1 VNALADPHAAARPRG
16 RIAVAA
22 DRVAARRLAGL
33 LAADGCA
40 AEPLADGATALAR
53 LAEAPPDLLV
63 VDAAACP
70 DALRICRAV
79 RADPAL
85 AALPVLL
92 LCAGP
97 EREACVRAFEA
108 GADDALCAPVH
119 PPELLARV
127 RTLLRRG
134 RRDAEAAARVR
145 QLRRLEHFFSPQLAR
160 RIVEGGADDPLRSHR
175 REITVAFLDLRGFTA
190 FAERADPE
198 EVMRALSEFHR
209 AMGRRVLEFQGTLER
224 FTGDGMMVFFNDPVP
239 VARPARR
246 AVDMALA
253 MREDALDL
261 SARWKRRGYALGLG
275 IGIAQG
281 PATVGA
287 IGFEGRIDYGAIGP
301 VTNLASRLCAL
312 ARDGEILACRGV
324 HAEAGQA
331 HEADDLGELALPGFT
346 RPVRAF
352 RLAPP
357 HGAES
362 PA

>member
-1 VNALADPHAAARPRG
+1 MNALADPHAAARPHG

-22 DRVAARRLAGL
+22 AGAAARRLAGL
-33 LAADGCA
+33 LAGEGCA
-40 AEPLADGATALAR
+40 VEPVEDAAAALAR
-53 LAEAPPDLLV
+53 LAGAPPDLLL

-70 DALRICRAV
+70 DALRLCRAV

-85 AALPVLL
+85 AALPVVL

-97 EREACVRAFEA
+97 DREACARAFEA

-119 PPELLARV
+119 APELLARIGV
-127 RTLLRRG
+127 LLRRG
-134 RRDAEAAARVR
+134 RRDADLAARVEG
-145 QLRRLEHFFSPQLAR
+145 LRRLERFFSPQLAR

-175 REITVAFLDLRGFTA
+175 REITVVFLDLRGFTA

-198 EVMRALSEFHR
+198 EVMRALSEFHS

-224 FTGDGMMVFFNDPVP
+224 FTGDGMMVFFNDPLP

-246 AVDMALA
+246 AVDMAFA
-253 MREDALDL
+253 MRGDARVL
-261 SARWKRRGYALGLG
+261 AAQWERRGYALGLG

-281 PATVGA
+281 PATMGA

-312 ARDGEILACRGV
+312 ARAGEILACRGV
-324 HAEAGQA
+324 HAEAA
-331 HEADDLGELALPGFT
+331 HGDAADDLGELALPGFT

-352 RLAPP
+352 RLAAAR
-357 HGAES
+357 GAES
-362 PA
+362 LA

>member
-1 VNALADPHAAARPRG
+1 
-16 RIAVAA
+16 
-22 DRVAARRLAGL
+22 
-33 LAADGCA
+33 
-40 AEPLADGATALAR
+40 
-53 LAEAPPDLLV
+53 
-63 VDAAACP
+63 
-70 DALRICRAV
+70 
-79 RADPAL
+79 
-85 AALPVLL
+85 
-92 LCAGP
+92 
-97 EREACVRAFEA
+97 
-108 GADDALCAPVH
+108 
-119 PPELLARV
+119 
-127 RTLLRRG
+127 
-134 RRDAEAAARVR
+134 
-145 QLRRLEHFFSPQLAR
+145 
-160 RIVEGGADDPLRSHR
+160 
-175 REITVAFLDLRGFTA
+175 
-190 FAERADPE
+190 
-198 EVMRALSEFHR
+198 
-209 AMGRRVLEFQGTLER
+209 
-224 FTGDGMMVFFNDPVP
+224 MVFFNDPVP